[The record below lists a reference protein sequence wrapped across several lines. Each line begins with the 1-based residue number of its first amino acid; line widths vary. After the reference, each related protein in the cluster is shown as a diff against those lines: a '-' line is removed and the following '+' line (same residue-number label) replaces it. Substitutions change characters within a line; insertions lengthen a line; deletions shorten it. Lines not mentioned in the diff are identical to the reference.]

1 MSLLAR
7 LRSMTQR
14 SLFSAERRDATGA
27 LATTAATDTAAARE
41 MPLSE
46 SRHEAIQ
53 RLQIGVF
60 GIAAMV
66 LLVGLASII
75 GSQADVTEEA
85 AVPDAAPTTEPSP
98 APSQANPLADAGVV
112 PDIAADPSPSPAV
125 PLDVPR
131 PTTAPRNGDKGQ

>member
-7 LRSMTQR
+7 LGALTQR
-14 SLFSAERRDATGA
+14 SLLSSERRDP
-27 LATTAATDTAAARE
+27 AAEAAPE
-41 MPLSE
+41 PPLSE
-46 SRHEAIQ
+46 ARQEAVQ
-53 RLQIGVF
+53 RLQIGAF

-98 APSQANPLADAGVV
+98 TPSQANPLADAGVV
-112 PDIAADPSPSPAV
+112 PDIAAEPSPSPAS
-125 PLDVPR
+125 PLDVPP
-131 PTTAPRNGDKGQ
+131 PTGNGDQGQ

>member
-1 MSLLAR
+1 VSLLAR
-7 LRSMTQR
+7 IRTMTQR
-14 SLFSAERRDATGA
+14 SLFSAERRDAP
-27 LATTAATDTAAARE
+27 AADAAPE
-41 MPLSE
+41 PPLSE
-46 SRHEAIQ
+46 ARQEAIQ

-75 GSQADVTEEA
+75 GSQAEITEEA

-112 PDIAADPSPSPAV
+112 PDIAAEPSPSPAA
-125 PLDVPR
+125 PLDVPP
-131 PTTAPRNGDKGQ
+131 PTGNGDQEQ